1 MEENQSNMKK
11 VEKIFIF
18 VLILIGFLTT
28 IELAVIYYNSLFN
41 KYAMPSFCSINSF
54 IDCDG
59 VAKTTHSQFLGV
71 PLAYWGMFLYLFMG
85 LMLIVDKLKQVK
97 FLKFLEVFK
106 NPMAY
111 VASLGFIAFA
121 ISMVLAGIS
130 LFEIKKICIL
140 CVFTYFL
147 DLAIAI
153 VATDFCNG
161 FLGCFKTSVV
171 DFIDAL
177 KAPKYLISFIIVS
190 ILAVCGLYYTN
201 TSDRFAPQ
209 VKFYNTLA
217 KYIQMDKNPYSVVG
231 NVLGDKD
238 AKTTVYIY
246 TDYRCPICR
255 AYNIITHKAA
265 KELGGFQLVHRN
277 LPLDME
283 CNKHL
288 TTPFHI
294 GSCML
299 SRYAIAAEKQG
310 HFWDMN
316 SAIFDRQPQNEDAVL
331 KIAESLGLNTA
342 KLKEDAGSPETAKRI
357 SDEIDQA
364 TALKINGTPT
374 IVINGKVYIGLKPY
388 DELQKI
394 LISYG
399 AFKRK

>member
-1 MEENQSNMKK
+1 MEERQMNVKK
-11 VEKIFIF
+11 IEKIFILL
-18 VLILIGFLTT
+18 LILIGFLTT
-28 IELAVIYYNSLFN
+28 VELAVIYYNSIFN

-85 LMLIVDKLKQVK
+85 FMLIVDKLKKVK
-97 FLKFLEVFK
+97 FLGFLEVFK
-106 NPMAY
+106 NPMTYIA
-111 VASLGFIAFA
+111 ALGFIAFGV
-121 ISMVLAGIS
+121 SMILAGIS

-153 VATDFCNG
+153 VATDFCHG
-161 FLGCFKTSVV
+161 FVDCFKVSIQ

-177 KAPKYLISFIIVS
+177 KIKKYLVSFIIVAG
-190 ILAVCGLYYTN
+190 IAGAGLYYTN
-201 TSDRFAPQ
+201 TSNIFTPQ

-217 KYIQMDKNPYSVVG
+217 KYIEMDKNPYAVVG
-231 NVLGDKD
+231 NVLGDEN
-238 AKTTVYIY
+238 AKTIVYIY
-246 TDYRCPICR
+246 TDYRCPMCR
-255 AYNIITHKAA
+255 AYNIVTHKAV
-265 KELGGFQLVHRN
+265 KEFGGFKIVHKN

-288 TTPFHI
+288 TSSFHI

-299 SRYAIAAEKQG
+299 ARYAIAAEKQG

-316 SAIFDRQPQNEDAVL
+316 SAIFDKQPQNEDAVL
-331 KIAESLGLNTA
+331 KMAESMGLNTA
-342 KLKEDAGSPETAKRI
+342 KLKEDADSTATSQRI

-388 DELQKI
+388 DELKKI
-394 LISYG
+394 LITNG